1 MKRLRR
7 TLAVPALLFMMWL
20 TCAGQALANETV
32 NADDWTRLRTQ
43 SVEVLDEALH
53 ENGVFWVNVHAAEA
67 LIANLYTDGI
77 EERFL
82 TLEKSPESHPIGIA
96 RVLARLNRNDELRHR
111 KYVNRIVDIFLDESS
126 QMRLHALE
134 SLGKLGYGEHLPEI
148 VAAAQSDSVGYRAF
162 ARWVLANSGSPE
174 DEAYLAELLKSPE
187 PRDYFYTAYALRFMD
202 TVEPETGLLLKATL
216 NRLPHDAPYRVYVAS
231 SWYVHAPE
239 DQRSSAR
246 DELLSYLD
254 GENVWRYEIGNA
266 LAIRGD
272 SGDVPVLERLLNDT
286 DVDVRIGA
294 AQALLRIE
302 RRQFRGLS
310 LPDWMIIGLYAAAM
324 IGIGLY
330 FARRQKSTEEYLLGG
345 RRVNPLV
352 AGISTF
358 ASYLSTISYLAIS
371 GEVIKHGPVIIIIQ
385 ILTLP
390 VVYWI
395 SAYFLI
401 PYFMKLPIT
410 SAYEIIDRPLGKG
423 TRLAG
428 SVIFIMTRF
437 VWMALLIY
445 LTSKAL
451 AVMMNWDESYIP
463 LISVAGGIITVIY
476 STMGGLNA
484 VLTTDVTQFTI
495 LLLGAILTVVLTSMR
510 MGGVG
515 VWIPTEWSPQWDDIV
530 FFSTDPHIRTTIVFA
545 FIHLVSWWVCTAGS
559 DQMAIQRFAS
569 TRDVKAA
576 RRSFLVTQISE
587 KTVFVVLMT
596 VGFALF
602 RFYNVFPQYVP
613 DGRDLVSDA
622 DFLFPNFIANHLPA
636 GISGLVVAAIFSAAM
651 SSLSSGINSTAAVIT
666 TDIIPFF
673 RKSFDAE
680 RSSLRLARWSSLA
693 IGVLV
698 VAISTTMAHVPG
710 NIFEVTSKTNGLFV
724 APLFNLFFMALFV
737 RYATPFGTVMGSI
750 WGLAFAVIIAFW
762 DVLTGGPGITFL
774 WILPGALVVSITT
787 SMLLSLIP
795 TRRMSVTVRT
805 VLATVF
811 LVPPLAIFFFIWSI

>member
-1 MKRLRR
+1 M
-7 TLAVPALLFMMWL
+7 ALVQTVLFLM
-20 TCAGQALANETV
+20 CFVCIGQVRADVTV
-32 NADDWTRLRTQ
+32 GTDDWTRLRTQ
-43 SVEVLDEALH
+43 SVGVLHEALY
-53 ENGVFWVNVHAAEA
+53 EDGSFWVNVHAAEA
-67 LIANLYTDGI
+67 LIENLYTDGI
-77 EERFL
+77 EARFL
-82 TLEKSPESHPIGIA
+82 ELEKSPQSHPIGIA
-96 RVLARLNRNDELRHR
+96 RVFARLNGSDELRR
-111 KYVNRIVDIFLDESS
+111 REYVNRIVDIFLDDGS

-148 VAAAQSDSVGYRAF
+148 VAAAQSDSVGFRAF
-162 ARWVLANSGSPE
+162 ARWVLANSGAPE
-174 DEAYLAELLKSPE
+174 DESYLAELLDSPE
-187 PRDYFYTAYALRFMD
+187 PRDYFYTAYGLRFFD
-202 TVEPETGLLLKATL
+202 TVESETLRRLKATL
-216 NRLPHDAPYRVYVAS
+216 DRLTHDAPYRVYVAS
-231 SWYVHAPE
+231 AWYVHAPE
-239 DQRSSAR
+239 DQRASAR
-246 DELLSYLD
+246 DELLSYIG

-266 LAIRGD
+266 LAIRGNID
-272 SGDVPVLERLLNDT
+272 DVPVLERLAGDA
-286 DVDVRIGA
+286 DIDVRIGA

-310 LPDWMIIGLYAAAM
+310 LPDWMVIGLYAAGM

-330 FARRQKSTEEYLLGG
+330 FVRRQKSTEEYLLGG

-495 LLLGAILTVVLTSMR
+495 LLLGAILTVVLASMR

-515 VWIPTEWSPQWDDIV
+515 VWIPTEWSPQWDDVV
-530 FFSTDPHIRTTIVFA
+530 FFSTDPHIRTTIFFA
-545 FIHLVSWWVCTAGS
+545 FVHLVSWWVCTAGS
-559 DQMAIQRFAS
+559 DQMAIQRFVS
-569 TRDVKAA
+569 TRDVNAA

-587 KTVFVVLMT
+587 KTVFVILMA
-596 VGFALF
+596 VGFSLF
-602 RFYNVFPQYVP
+602 RFYNVFPQFVP
-613 DGRDLVSDA
+613 DGKNLVSDA
-622 DFLFPNFIANHLPA
+622 DFLFPNFIANHLPI

-673 RKSFDAE
+673 RKSFDAG
-680 RSSLRLARWSSLA
+680 RNSLRLARWSSLG

-698 VAISTTMAHVPG
+698 VAISTSMAHVPG

-750 WGLAFAVIIAFW
+750 WGLAFAVIVAFW

-774 WILPGALVVSITT
+774 WILPGSLVVSIAT
-787 SMLLSLIP
+787 SMILSLIP
-795 TRRMSVTVRT
+795 KQRMSASTRVMLT
-805 VLATVF
+805 VLFLAPPFVLFF
-811 LVPPLAIFFFIWSI
+811 LVRGL